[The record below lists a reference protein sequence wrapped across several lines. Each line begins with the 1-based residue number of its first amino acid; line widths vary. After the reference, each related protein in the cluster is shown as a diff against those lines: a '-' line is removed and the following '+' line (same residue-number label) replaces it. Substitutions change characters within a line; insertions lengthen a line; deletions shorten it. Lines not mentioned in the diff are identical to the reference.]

1 MTATAFGAAL
11 REWREVEGLTGDQ
24 AAARFGV
31 SRQTLYRWEAG
42 TMVPAGDNAE
52 TVKEATGL
60 EVPGARSE
68 SRRRLNRVRIVPT
81 GGEVIEV
88 DGVAR
93 VEGGFVVVTEAAGIV
108 TIYPAH
114 ALARVVVTPF

>member
-1 MTATAFGAAL
+1 MSKNAQTVHMSAVSIEITDEVSAT
-11 REWREVEGLTGDQ
+11 
-24 AAARFGV
+24 
-31 SRQTLYRWEAG
+31 
-42 TMVPAGDNAE
+42 
-52 TVKEATGL
+52 
-60 EVPGARSE
+60 
-68 SRRRLNRVRIVPT
+68 VR
-81 GGEVIEV
+81 GEVIEV

>member
-1 MTATAFGAAL
+1 
-11 REWREVEGLTGDQ
+11 
-24 AAARFGV
+24 
-31 SRQTLYRWEAG
+31 
-42 TMVPAGDNAE
+42 MVPAGDNAE

-60 EVPGARSE
+60 EVPGTRSE

-93 VEGGFVVVTEAAGIV
+93 VEGGFVVVTEAAGTV

-114 ALARVVVTPF
+114 ALARVVVTSF